1 MKKKAAW
8 IPWLTGLLMSA
19 ALMAAIFLFGDLR
32 YAMNDDTAI
41 LRQYMGFGTGE
52 IPEAHAFLHP
62 LLSTPLRWLG
72 LAAPEVAWFSW
83 MQLALLW
90 LAGAVSVKALMQC
103 FAKRGLSMAA
113 GAGAGAVYLTLFVMT
128 YACHVTFTVTAAVLG
143 AAAVLQLC
151 SIDGERYTNGQI
163 FRSLLLALALTALCG
178 GLRLI
183 CVLPVALFCALALV
197 PLAMR
202 DFGFGRKKKRSW
214 KPLLCGV
221 CVIVLALGAM
231 PVWRAAKMKAAGME
245 DYLNWQDANGRVLD
259 YYEVSNLTEEELELA
274 GWTRKEAD
282 LLAQWCFLGSELTE
296 ESFQRLAGALESQS
310 KTGLT
315 ARLQSAWQKV
325 TALPEADP
333 VAGRSALALLAA
345 LLLCA
350 LGLAFKRE
358 ERLWPGLTLAAG
370 LLAVGTFLTY
380 LGWNGRLPVRAAL
393 QAVLPY
399 GALVFGL
406 LPVCLPKKPGKATK
420 PVLAAGT
427 ALLLALTVCYAAP
440 TVQALAKPAEDP
452 EALDPFSTLDMMAA
466 EDPECLYFYDE
477 SLCADSRMFPGTEYG
492 IPANLLFWGGWTFR
506 SPEYMKCL
514 SRFGISEEEMDTTLF
529 LRDDVYLARGM
540 IMPEPTALID
550 VLSEKTEEEIAAMQ
564 GGEEGGV
571 YAFQFY

>member
-1 MKKKAAW
+1 M
-8 IPWLTGLLMSA
+8 
-19 ALMAAIFLFGDLR
+19 
-32 YAMNDDTAI
+32 
-41 LRQYMGFGTGE
+41 
-52 IPEAHAFLHP
+52 
-62 LLSTPLRWLG
+62 
-72 LAAPEVAWFSW
+72 
-83 MQLALLW
+83 
-90 LAGAVSVKALMQC
+90 
-103 FAKRGLSMAA
+103 
-113 GAGAGAVYLTLFVMT
+113 
-128 YACHVTFTVTAAVLG
+128 
-143 AAAVLQLC
+143 
-151 SIDGERYTNGQI
+151 
-163 FRSLLLALALTALCG
+163 
-178 GLRLI
+178 
-183 CVLPVALFCALALV
+183 LPVALFCALALV

-406 LPVCLPKKPGKATK
+406 LPVCLPKKPGKSAK

-427 ALLLALTVCYAAP
+427 ALLLALTVCYAVPA
-440 TVQALAKPAEDP
+440 VQALAKPAEDP

>member
-151 SIDGERYTNGQI
+151 SIDGERYTDGQI
-163 FRSLLLALALTALCG
+163 VRSLLLALALTALCG

-296 ESFQRLAGALESQS
+296 ESFHRLADELDSRWKAHPA
-310 KTGLT
+310 

-370 LLAVGTFLTY
+370 LLAVGAFLMY

-393 QAVLPY
+393 QAVLPC

>member
-151 SIDGERYTNGQI
+151 SIDGERYTDGQI
-163 FRSLLLALALTALCG
+163 VRSLLLALALTALCG

-296 ESFQRLAGALESQS
+296 ESFHRLADELDSRWKAHPA
-310 KTGLT
+310 

-370 LLAVGTFLTY
+370 LLAVGAFLMY

-529 LRDDVYLARGM
+529 MRDDVYLARGM

>member
-72 LAAPEVAWFSW
+72 LAAPRWRGSAGC
-83 MQLALLW
+83 QLALLW

-151 SIDGERYTNGQI
+151 SIDGERYTDGQI

-231 PVWRAAKMKAAGME
+231 R
-245 DYLNWQDANGRVLD
+245 
-259 YYEVSNLTEEELELA
+259 
-274 GWTRKEAD
+274 
-282 LLAQWCFLGSELTE
+282 C
-296 ESFQRLAGALESQS
+296 GA
-310 KTGLT
+310 
-315 ARLQSAWQKV
+315 
-325 TALPEADP
+325 P
-333 VAGRSALALLAA
+333 
-345 LLLCA
+345 
-350 LGLAFKRE
+350 
-358 ERLWPGLTLAAG
+358 
-370 LLAVGTFLTY
+370 
-380 LGWNGRLPVRAAL
+380 
-393 QAVLPY
+393 
-399 GALVFGL
+399 
-406 LPVCLPKKPGKATK
+406 PK
-420 PVLAAGT
+420 
-427 ALLLALTVCYAAP
+427 
-440 TVQALAKPAEDP
+440 
-452 EALDPFSTLDMMAA
+452 
-466 EDPECLYFYDE
+466 
-477 SLCADSRMFPGTEYG
+477 
-492 IPANLLFWGGWTFR
+492 
-506 SPEYMKCL
+506 
-514 SRFGISEEEMDTTLF
+514 
-529 LRDDVYLARGM
+529 
-540 IMPEPTALID
+540 
-550 VLSEKTEEEIAAMQ
+550 
-564 GGEEGGV
+564 
-571 YAFQFY
+571 

>member
-151 SIDGERYTNGQI
+151 SIDGERYTDGQI
-163 FRSLLLALALTALCG
+163 VRSLLLALALTALCG

-259 YYEVSNLTEEELELA
+259 YYEVTNLTEEELVLA

-310 KTGLT
+310 KTGLS

-358 ERLWPGLTLAAG
+358 ERPWPGLTLAAG
-370 LLAVGTFLTY
+370 LLAVGAFLMY

-406 LPVCLPKKPGKATK
+406 LPVCLPKKPGKSAK

-427 ALLLALTVCYAAP
+427 ALLLALTVCYAVPA
-440 TVQALAKPAEDP
+440 VQALAKPAEDP

-477 SLCADSRMFPGTEYG
+477 SLCADSRMFPGTEY
-492 IPANLLFWGGWTFR
+492 
-506 SPEYMKCL
+506 
-514 SRFGISEEEMDTTLF
+514 
-529 LRDDVYLARGM
+529 
-540 IMPEPTALID
+540 
-550 VLSEKTEEEIAAMQ
+550 
-564 GGEEGGV
+564 
-571 YAFQFY
+571 

>member
-1 MKKKAAW
+1 MKKKTAW

-62 LLSTPLRWLG
+62 LLSTPLWWLG

-103 FAKRGLSMAA
+103 FAKRGLSMALGAAA
-113 GAGAGAVYLTLFVMT
+113 GVVYLTLFAMT
-128 YACHVTFTVTAAVLG
+128 YACRVTFTVTAAVLG

-151 SIDGERYTNGQI
+151 SIDGERYTDGQV
-163 FRSLLLALALTALCG
+163 FRAMLLALGLTALCG

-183 CVLPVALFCALALV
+183 CVLPVILFCALALA
-197 PLAMR
+197 PLAAR

-214 KPLLCGV
+214 KPLLCGAI
-221 CVIVLALGAM
+221 VIVLALGAM
-231 PVWRAAKMKAAGME
+231 PVWRTAKMKAAGME
-245 DYLNWQDANGRVLD
+245 DYLNWQDENGRVVD
-259 YYEVSNLTEEELELA
+259 YYNVKKLTDEDLA
-274 GWTRKEAD
+274 VASWTRKEAN

-296 ESFQRLAGALESQS
+296 ESFRRLADELESRT
-310 KTGLT
+310 KTDAA

-325 TALPEADP
+325 TALPELDP
-333 VAGRSALALLAA
+333 VAWKSVLALLAV
-345 LLLCA
+345 LLLCV
-350 LGLAFKRE
+350 LGLVFQR
-358 ERLWPGLTLAAG
+358 RDCLWTSLTLADGFAAVWAF
-370 LLAVGTFLTY
+370 LLY

-406 LPVCLPKKPGKATK
+406 LPACLPRKPGTAAKAM
-420 PVLAAGT
+420 LSAGT
-427 ALLLALTVCYAAP
+427 ALALVLAVCYAVPAA
-440 TVQALAKPAEDP
+440 QALAKPEEDP
-452 EALDPFSTLDMMAA
+452 EALDPFAMLDMMAA
-466 EDPECLYFYDE
+466 EDPECLYFYDG

-492 IPANLLFWGGWTFR
+492 IPKNLLFWGGWTFR

-514 SRFGISEEEMDTTLF
+514 SRFGISEEELDTTLF

-540 IMPEPTALID
+540 VVPEPTELID
-550 VLSEKTEEEIAAMQ
+550 VLSEKTEEEIASMQ

>member
-259 YYEVSNLTEEELELA
+259 YYEVTNLTEEELELA

-296 ESFQRLAGALESQS
+296 ESFHRLAGALESQS

-358 ERLWPGLTLAAG
+358 ERPWPGLTLAAG
-370 LLAVGTFLTY
+370 LLAVGAFLMY

-427 ALLLALTVCYAAP
+427 ALLLALTVCYAVP

-514 SRFGISEEEMDTTLF
+514 SRFGISEEELDTTLF
-529 LRDDVYLARGM
+529 LRDDVYLTRGM

>member
-151 SIDGERYTNGQI
+151 SIDGERYTDGQI
-163 FRSLLLALALTALCG
+163 VRSLLLALALTALCG

-296 ESFQRLAGALESQS
+296 ESFHRLAGALESQS

-370 LLAVGTFLTY
+370 LLAVGAFLMY

>member
-151 SIDGERYTNGQI
+151 SIDGERYTDGQI
-163 FRSLLLALALTALCG
+163 VRSLLLALALTALCG

-259 YYEVSNLTEEELELA
+259 YYEVTNLTEEELELA

-358 ERLWPGLTLAAG
+358 ERPWPGLTLAAG
-370 LLAVGTFLTY
+370 LLAVGTFLMY

-406 LPVCLPKKPGKATK
+406 LPVCLPKKPGRAAK

>member
-183 CVLPVALFCALALV
+183 CVLPVALYCGLALV
-197 PLAMR
+197 PLAAR
-202 DFGFGRKKKRSW
+202 DFGFGRRKKRSW

-296 ESFQRLAGALESQS
+296 ESFHRLADALESQS
-310 KTGLT
+310 KTSLNT
-315 ARLQSAWQKV
+315 RLQSAWQKV

-370 LLAVGTFLTY
+370 LLAVGAFLMY

-406 LPVCLPKKPGKATK
+406 LPVCLPKKPGRAAK

-427 ALLLALTVCYAAP
+427 ALLLALTVCYVVPA
-440 TVQALAKPAEDP
+440 VQALAEPAEDP

-514 SRFGISEEEMDTTLF
+514 SRFGISEEELDTTLF

>member
-151 SIDGERYTNGQI
+151 SIDGERYTDGQI
-163 FRSLLLALALTALCG
+163 VRSLLLALALTALCG

-296 ESFQRLAGALESQS
+296 ESFHRLADELDSRWKAHPA
-310 KTGLT
+310 

-370 LLAVGTFLTY
+370 LLAVGAFLMY

>member
-163 FRSLLLALALTALCG
+163 FRSMMLALALTALCG

-296 ESFQRLAGALESQS
+296 ESFQRLADALESQS
-310 KTGLT
+310 KTSLNT
-315 ARLQSAWQKV
+315 RLQSAWQKV

-370 LLAVGTFLTY
+370 LLAVGAFLMY

-406 LPVCLPKKPGKATK
+406 LPVCLPKKPGRAAK

-427 ALLLALTVCYAAP
+427 ALLLALTVCYVVPA
-440 TVQALAKPAEDP
+440 VQALAEPAEDP

-514 SRFGISEEEMDTTLF
+514 SRFGISEEELDTTLF

>member
-151 SIDGERYTNGQI
+151 SIDGERYTDGQI

-259 YYEVSNLTEEELELA
+259 YYEVTNLTEEELELA

-296 ESFQRLAGALESQS
+296 ESFHRLADELDSRWKAHPA
-310 KTGLT
+310 

-370 LLAVGTFLTY
+370 LLAVGAFLMY

-466 EDPECLYFYDE
+466 EDPECLYFYNE

>member
-151 SIDGERYTNGQI
+151 SIDGERYTDGQI
-163 FRSLLLALALTALCG
+163 VRSLLLALALTALCG

-296 ESFQRLAGALESQS
+296 ESFQRLADALESQS

-370 LLAVGTFLTY
+370 LLAVGAFLMY

-514 SRFGISEEEMDTTLF
+514 SRFGISEGEMDTTLF

>member
-151 SIDGERYTNGQI
+151 SIDGERYTDGQI

-259 YYEVSNLTEEELELA
+259 YYEVTNLTEEELELA

-296 ESFQRLAGALESQS
+296 ESFHRLADELDSRWKAHPA
-310 KTGLT
+310 

-370 LLAVGTFLTY
+370 LLAVGAFLMY

-514 SRFGISEEEMDTTLF
+514 SRFGVTEQELDTELF

-540 IMPEPTALID
+540 VVPEPTELID
-550 VLSEKTEEEIAAMQ
+550 VLSEKAEEEIASMQ

-571 YAFQFY
+571 YLFQFY

>member
-151 SIDGERYTNGQI
+151 SIDGERYTDGQI

-259 YYEVSNLTEEELELA
+259 YYEVTNLTEEELELA

-296 ESFQRLAGALESQS
+296 ESFHRLADELDSRWKAHPA
-310 KTGLT
+310 

-370 LLAVGTFLTY
+370 LLAVGAFLMY

>member
-151 SIDGERYTNGQI
+151 SIDGERYTDGQI

-259 YYEVSNLTEEELELA
+259 YYEVTNLTEEELELA

-296 ESFQRLAGALESQS
+296 ESFHRLADALESQS

-370 LLAVGTFLTY
+370 LLAVGAFLMY

-514 SRFGISEEEMDTTLF
+514 SRFGISEGEMDTTLF

>member
-113 GAGAGAVYLTLFVMT
+113 GAGAGAVYLTLFVLT
-128 YACHVTFTVTAAVLG
+128 YACHVTFTVSAAVLG

-151 SIDGERYTNGQI
+151 SIDGERYTDGQI

-259 YYEVSNLTEEELELA
+259 YYEVTNLTEEELELA

-296 ESFQRLAGALESQS
+296 ESFHRLADELDSRWKAHPA
-310 KTGLT
+310 

-370 LLAVGTFLTY
+370 LLAVGAFLMY

>member
-83 MQLALLW
+83 MQLALFW

-151 SIDGERYTNGQI
+151 SIDGERYTDGQI

-259 YYEVSNLTEEELELA
+259 YYEVTNLTEEELELA

-310 KTGLT
+310 KTGLS

-358 ERLWPGLTLAAG
+358 ERPWPGLALAAG
-370 LLAVGTFLTY
+370 LLAVGAFLMY